1 MLGRTNSSELDCV
14 KSKQHMS
21 SKAEKT
27 SNHSHQQPRLNI
39 FFRSPL
45 LLKIVAW
52 LGSLSFL
59 STTGL
64 VWADI
69 QPISTAKTDVPQ
81 LIESAALPVASNAA
95 AKIEGQEPYGPYLP
109 LAQKPAPVQANLAQ
123 LPIREVPIA
132 VAPAD
137 AVISPTGTIIRPPHT
152 DILAAENYTV
162 GVNQSSSEPT
172 AFEEFVS
179 IAVPAPLSQI
189 IPNQHTA
196 TVNAT
201 AGQVQPNELKS
212 QSSISQSIPTTSIQS
227 KSKRDQSVEGYRTV
241 PVVAN
246 IPNPSLPR
254 FGRTGSG
261 SSLPSSATTKPAG
274 SQVAQRQ
281 PLAPKVMPLLGLRNT
296 VVTPMKPVST
306 AQAIPTKPTASA
318 TPGSR
323 TGQMAVQP
331 VAHLPQISANKL
343 VPNVPAIPSV
353 RPAGMATS
361 QSPVAF
367 VNTGEAAAPL
377 IYPLSSPAPTT
388 SGFGWRTH
396 PITGTRR
403 FHSGVDI
410 GAPMGAPVVAAGTG
424 IVMSSGWLGGYG
436 KAIVIQHNGVQQTL
450 YGHLSEVFVEPG
462 QRIEQGTVIGRVGST
477 GNSTGPHLH
486 FETKVATSDG
496 WVAIDPGDDI
506 KYALDN
512 LRRVAPFAQRDLPPG
527 YN

>member
-1 MLGRTNSSELDCV
+1 
-14 KSKQHMS
+14 MS

-27 SNHSHQQPRLNI
+27 SNHSDQRPRLSI

-59 STTGL
+59 SSTGL

-69 QPISTAKTDVPQ
+69 QPVPTAKTDVPEFIQ
-81 LIESAALPVASNAA
+81 SAASPATGDAST
-95 AKIEGQEPYGPYLP
+95 KLEDQETYGPYLP
-109 LAQKPAPVQANLAQ
+109 LTQKPAPVQTNSAP
-123 LPIREVPIA
+123 LPNREVPIA

-137 AVISPTGTIIRPPHT
+137 AVILPTGTIARPQHS

-172 AFEEFVS
+172 AFEEFIS
-179 IAVPAPLSQI
+179 IAVPAPLSRT
-189 IPNQHTA
+189 IPNQ
-196 TVNAT
+196 VREVVSAT
-201 AGQVQPNELKS
+201 ASQVQPSKIIN
-212 QSSISQSIPTTSIQS
+212 QSAPTTSIQS
-227 KSKRDQSVEGYRTV
+227 KPELDRSVDGYRAVPTV
-241 PVVAN
+241 VN

-254 FGRTGSG
+254 FARTGSG
-261 SSLPSSATTKPAG
+261 SSLPTSATTKPAAP
-274 SQVAQRQ
+274 QVAQRQ
-281 PLAPKVMPLLGLRNT
+281 PLTPKVLPLLGLRNT
-296 VVTPMKPVST
+296 VVTPMKPAAT
-306 AQAIPTKPTASA
+306 AQRIPAKPAATLA
-318 TPGSR
+318 TPPVPGRDSSAIAVLAPR
-323 TGQMAVQP
+323 NGQAAVQP
-331 VAHLPQISANKL
+331 VARLPQVSATKA
-343 VPNVPAIPSV
+343 VPSVPAIPSV
-353 RPAGMATS
+353 RPAS

-367 VNTGEAAAPL
+367 VNTGEATAAL

-388 SGFGWRTH
+388 SSFGWRTH
-396 PITGTRR
+396 PITGSRR
-403 FHSGVDI
+403 FHSGIDI

-424 IVMSSGWLGGYG
+424 IVMTSGWLGGYG
-436 KAIVIQHNGVQQTL
+436 KTIVIQHNGVQQTL
-450 YGHLSEVFVEPG
+450 YGHLSEIFVQAG

-486 FETKVATSDG
+486 FETKIATSDG

>member
-1 MLGRTNSSELDCV
+1 
-14 KSKQHMS
+14 MS

-59 STTGL
+59 SSTGM
-64 VWADI
+64 VWADLK
-69 QPISTAKTDVPQ
+69 PISIAKTDVPE
-81 LIESAALPVASNAA
+81 LIQAPASPVAGNVS
-95 AKIEGQEPYGPYLP
+95 AKPEDREIYGPYLP
-109 LAQKPAPVQANLAQ
+109 IAQKPSPVQTSSAQ
-123 LPIREVPIA
+123 LPNREVPIA

-137 AVISPTGTIIRPPHT
+137 AVILPTGTIVRPQHT
-152 DILAAENYTV
+152 DILTAENYTV
-162 GVNQSSSEPT
+162 GVNESSSEPT
-172 AFEEFVS
+172 AVEDFIS
-179 IAVPAPLSQI
+179 IAVPTPLNRTMPTQSREVI
-189 IPNQHTA
+189 SA
-196 TVNAT
+196 TVS
-201 AGQVQPNELKS
+201 QVQPANLKS
-212 QSSISQSIPTTSIQS
+212 QSIISQSAPTTSIQS
-227 KSKRDQSVEGYRTV
+227 KSQLDRSDNGYRAV
-241 PVVAN
+241 PAVAN

-254 FGRTGSG
+254 FSRTGSG
-261 SSLPSSATTKPAG
+261 SSLPTSTATKPAALPG
-274 SQVAQRQ
+274 TQRRPLTPQV
-281 PLAPKVMPLLGLRNT
+281 VPLLGLRNT
-296 VVTPMKPVST
+296 VVAPMKPVVT
-306 AQAIPTKPTASA
+306 AQTIPTKPAAILA
-318 TPGSR
+318 TTPAPAEDSIEISVPAPR
-323 TGQMAVQP
+323 TRQMVVQP
-331 VAHLPQISANKL
+331 VAHLPQISATKA

-353 RPAGMATS
+353 RPAAMMNS

-367 VNTGEAAAPL
+367 VNTGETSAQL

-388 SGFGWRTH
+388 SSFGWRTH
-396 PITGTRR
+396 PITGSRR

-450 YGHLSEVFVEPG
+450 YGHLSEVFVQPG

-486 FETKVATSDG
+486 FETKVATTDG

-512 LRRVAPFAQRDLPPG
+512 LRRAAPFAQRDLPPG

>member
-1 MLGRTNSSELDCV
+1 
-14 KSKQHMS
+14 MS
-21 SKAEKT
+21 SKAEKK

-59 STTGL
+59 SSTGM
-64 VWADI
+64 VWADLK
-69 QPISTAKTDVPQ
+69 PISTAKTDVPE
-81 LIESAALPVASNAA
+81 LIQASPSPTTGNGL
-95 AKIEGQEPYGPYLP
+95 KLEDREIYGPYLP
-109 LAQKPAPVQANLAQ
+109 LAQKPSPVQTSSAQ
-123 LPIREVPIA
+123 LPNREVPIA

-137 AVISPTGTIIRPPHT
+137 AIILPTGTIVRPQHT

-162 GVNQSSSEPT
+162 GVNEPGSEPT
-172 AFEEFVS
+172 AVEEFIS
-179 IAVPAPLSQI
+179 IAVPAPLTRT
-189 IPNQHTA
+189 IPTQNREVVTA
-196 TVNAT
+196 T
-201 AGQVQPNELKS
+201 GSQVQPSDLKS
-212 QSSISQSIPTTSIQS
+212 QSIVSQSAPTTSIQS
-227 KSKRDQSVEGYRTV
+227 NSKLDRSVNGYQAV
-241 PVVAN
+241 PAVAN

-261 SSLPSSATTKPAG
+261 SSLPTPTAAKPTAA
-274 SQVAQRQ
+274 QVAQRQ
-281 PLAPKVMPLLGLRNT
+281 PLTPQVLPLLGLRNT
-296 VVTPMKPVST
+296 VLAPMKPAAT
-306 AQAIPTKPTASA
+306 AQRVPSKPAAILA
-318 TPGSR
+318 TTPAPAADSITIAVPAPR
-323 TGQMAVQP
+323 NGQTTVQP
-331 VAHLPQISANKL
+331 VAHLPQISANKA
-343 VPNVPAIPSV
+343 VPSVPAIPSV
-353 RPAGMATS
+353 RPAGASS

-367 VNTGEAAAPL
+367 VNTGEASTQL

-396 PITGTRR
+396 PITGSRR

-450 YGHLSEVFVEPG
+450 YGHLSEVFVQAG

-486 FETKVATSDG
+486 FESKVATSDG

-506 KYALDN
+506 RYALDN